1 MIAIKTMIAVSA
13 LASASALSTFGTLP
27 SNDDRVAGFAER
39 FSVGGQM
46 LVPPTKVGDE
56 TQITADTRSDRLVAL
71 DKFCADQQ
79 WPYIAPECLVAG
91 KGAAVRQPT
100 RFITV
105 ERRDGDT
112 NTTVRVPLATLA
124 QR

>member
-27 SNDDRVAGFAER
+27 DGDGQAAAFAER
-39 FSVGGQM
+39 FAAGSQM
-46 LVPPTKVGDE
+46 LVPATKASTGV
-56 TQITADTRSDRLVAL
+56 QVTADHKTDRLITL

-91 KGAAVRQPT
+91 KGTAVRQPA

-105 ERRDGDT
+105 ERRNGDGT
-112 NTTVRVPLATLA
+112 ATVRVPLATLA

>member
-13 LASASALSTFGTLP
+13 LASASALSAFGTLP
-27 SNDDRVAGFAER
+27 NSDEPAASFAER
-39 FSVGGQM
+39 FSVGSQM
-46 LVPPTKVGDE
+46 LAPATKASAG
-56 TQITADTRSDRLVAL
+56 TQITADSKGDRPIAL
-71 DKFCADQQ
+71 DKLCADQQ

-91 KGAAVRQPT
+91 KGSAVRQPA

-105 ERRDGDT
+105 ERRNGDAT
-112 NTTVRVPLATLA
+112 TTVRVPLVTLA

>member
-27 SNDDRVAGFAER
+27 NSDDQVAAFAER

-46 LVPPTKVGDE
+46 LVPATKASTG
-56 TQITADTRSDRLVAL
+56 TQITADSKGDRLGAV

-91 KGAAVRQPT
+91 KGMAVRQPT
-100 RFITV
+100 RFVTV
-105 ERRDGDT
+105 ERRNGDV
-112 NTTVRVPLATLA
+112 TTPVRVPLATLA

>member
-1 MIAIKTMIAVSA
+1 MIAIKTLIAVSA

-27 SNDDRVAGFAER
+27 NSDDQVAGFAER

-46 LVPPTKVGDE
+46 LVPATKASTG
-56 TQITADTRSDRLVAL
+56 TQIAADSKSDRLGAL
-71 DKFCADQQ
+71 EKLCADQQ

-91 KGAAVRQPT
+91 KGTVVRQPT
-100 RFITV
+100 RFVTI
-105 ERRDGDT
+105 ERRNGAV
-112 NTTVRVPLATLA
+112 TTAVQVPLATLA